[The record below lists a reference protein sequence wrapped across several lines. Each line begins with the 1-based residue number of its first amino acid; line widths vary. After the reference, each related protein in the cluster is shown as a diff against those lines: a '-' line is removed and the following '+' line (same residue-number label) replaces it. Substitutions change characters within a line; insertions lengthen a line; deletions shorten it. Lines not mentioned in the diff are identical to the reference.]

1 MDREH
6 QYTMAEIDLK
16 GEKDIQKQLILSM
29 GFNEDKDID
38 KDGMPDVLEVARFNV
53 DADIKA
59 RKQDL
64 DERKLEQQKKEHED
78 KKVLEEKKIKV
89 QASKKPTSTK

>member
-78 KKVLEEKKIKV
+78 KKVLEEKKIKAQTV
-89 QASKKPTSTK
+89 KKTISAK